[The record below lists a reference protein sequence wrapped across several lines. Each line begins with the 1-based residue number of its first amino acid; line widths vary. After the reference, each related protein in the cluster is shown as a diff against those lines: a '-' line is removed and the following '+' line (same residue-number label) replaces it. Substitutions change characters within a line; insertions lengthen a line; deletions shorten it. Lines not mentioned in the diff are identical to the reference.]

1 MSNDLDPDKLAAL
14 ADKIDAAQKPKERIA
29 KTGDKYTGAGQ
40 AWQMVVELTV
50 GLVIGVLIGLGLD
63 YVTGL
68 QPLFIV
74 TFSLLGFGA
83 GVRVMMQTAQAHQK
97 ANEAKAL
104 RNKTAGK
111 PPNKG

>member
-1 MSNDLDPDKLAAL
+1 MSDDLDPKKLAQL
-14 ADKIDAAQKPKERIA
+14 GDKIAAASAPKERKA
-29 KTGDKYTGAGQ
+29 KRADKYTAAGQ

-63 YVTGL
+63 YVTGW

-74 TFSLLGFGA
+74 VFSLLGFGA
-83 GVRVMMQTAQAHQK
+83 GVRVMLQTAQAHQK

-104 RNKTAGK
+104 RDKNGGQ

>member
-1 MSNDLDPDKLAAL
+1 MSNDLDPEKLAAL
-14 ADKIDAAQKPKERIA
+14 AEKIDAAQKPKER
-29 KTGDKYTGAGQ
+29 KVQKGDKYTGAGQ

-63 YVTGL
+63 SITGL

-74 TFSLLGFGA
+74 VFSMLGFGA
-83 GVRVMMQTAQAHQK
+83 GVRVMLQTATAQQK

-104 RNKTAGK
+104 RDKTAGD